1 MKKGETALHFAA
13 KEGKKEIISFL
24 ISSKD
29 DSDIDARDAV
39 RTGITCLTNVL
50 LLLIRI
56 TFLEK
61 IAMLYF
67 SLKHFVFKRGNSFVR
82 VVEDPFTY
90 KNIMYKSCTQ
100 MHYARA

>member
-13 KEGKKEIISFL
+13 KEGKKEV
-24 ISSKD
+24 ISSLIN
-29 DSDIDARDAV
+29 SIDIDARDTV

-61 IAMLYF
+61 IAML
-67 SLKHFVFKRGNSFVR
+67 
-82 VVEDPFTY
+82 
-90 KNIMYKSCTQ
+90 
-100 MHYARA
+100 